1 MRYGIGI
8 MEEMGVSVRKIH
20 AGKANLFLS
29 DIFRQTLADTTGA
42 VIELYDTDGAAG
54 AARGAGIGAGIY
66 KNTQEAF
73 ASLERVA
80 HVEPQRRAALD
91 EAYEKWISMIQ

>member
-80 HVEPQRRAALD
+80 VVEPRRQPVLD
-91 EAYEKWISMIQ
+91 EAYAQWASIIQ

>member
-29 DIFRQTLADTTGA
+29 DIFRQTLANCTGA

-66 KNTQEAF
+66 RNTQEAF
-73 ASLERVA
+73 ANLERLAV
-80 HVEPQRRAALD
+80 VEPQRLPVLD
-91 EAYEKWISMIQ
+91 EAYRQWASIIQ